1 MWQYVCTGLELLRI
15 RGGEI
20 LAVLDRLEDLLE
32 LVADVDGNDGWRC
45 FICAQAVIIARGCDG
60 YTHQICILI
69 HCTDDT
75 HKEEQELNVLTRRLA
90 RIEQVLT
97 LGGDHGPVVVL
108 TGAVD
113 ALERLLMQEACIIML
128 VGDLL
133 HHLHRELV
141 VVDGNVGGLKDRCQ
155 LVL

>member
-1 MWQYVCTGLELLRI
+1 M
-15 RGGEI
+15 
-20 LAVLDRLEDLLE
+20 
-32 LVADVDGNDGWRC
+32 
-45 FICAQAVIIARGCDG
+45 IIARGCDG
-60 YTHQICILI
+60 YTHQICIII

-75 HKEEQELNVLTRRLA
+75 HEEEQELYVLARGLA
-90 RIEQVLT
+90 RIEEVLA

-113 ALERLLMQEACIIML
+113 ALEWLLVQEACIIML
-128 VGDLL
+128 ICDLL

>member
-1 MWQYVCTGLELLRI
+1 MRQNVGTGLELLRI
-15 RGGEI
+15 RGGEV
-20 LAVLDRLEDLLE
+20 LAVLDGLEDLLQ
-32 LVADVDGNDGWRC
+32 LIADVDGNDGWWC

-60 YTHQICILI
+60 YTHQICIII

-75 HKEEQELNVLTRRLA
+75 HEEEQELHVLARGLA
-90 RIEQVLT
+90 RIEQVLA

-113 ALERLLMQEACIIML
+113 ALEWLLVQETCIIML
-128 VGDLL
+128 IGDLL
-133 HHLHRELV
+133 HHLHGELV